1 MCENPVP
8 LLQPMYY
15 WIAEGE
21 VDDTI
26 AFARHQIMNV
36 STRFSETRFGEPV
49 LRPKRESFARYH
61 ICM

>member
-1 MCENPVP
+1 MPLMCENPVP

-36 STRFSETRFGEPV
+36 STRFSETRFGNQ
-49 LRPKRESFARYH
+49 F
-61 ICM
+61 